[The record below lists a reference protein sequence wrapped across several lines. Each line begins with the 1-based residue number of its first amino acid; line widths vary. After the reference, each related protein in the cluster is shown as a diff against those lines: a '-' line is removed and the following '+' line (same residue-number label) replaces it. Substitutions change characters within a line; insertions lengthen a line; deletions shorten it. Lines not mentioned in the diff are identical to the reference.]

1 MIPKILTNIDAS
13 FYLKFKIENGK
24 LKVMKKLFLIII
36 LALFINVNGQ
46 QTTDNGCELSAVSN
60 QQSAISCQ
68 LSVNTGIIPMP
79 RMTWIFDSDSTT
91 YFTLD
96 NSCVLVDNENEE
108 ISKII
113 NTFKNDIKKITGVD
127 LEIFPKTSKK
137 IKKSKKNNTI
147 RFELY
152 SPELIERITSPQKID
167 ILIGLGSNRDS
178 LPGREINPQEYDISI
193 VKNDV
198 IIMAPTPQGLFYGAQ
213 SLKQLIRHQ
222 LLTENN
228 LNIPCYNIFDYP
240 SLEYRGW
247 MDDISR
253 GPIPTIEFIKEEI
266 RRLAEYKFNFFNLY
280 TEHLYKLDNYPDIAP
295 TDGLTKEEIE
305 ELTEFAKDYYIEFIG
320 NQQCFAHAE
329 KTLDNPFY
337 DDIKDTRF
345 NLNPG
350 VDETY
355 EFLEELLSETAQA
368 YESKYFN
375 INCDETESLGNGKAK
390 SYIDS
395 VGNENAYCQHINKVY
410 DILKKYDKEV
420 MMWGD
425 IIAKNP
431 EMIKQLP
438 EDIQFIVWSY
448 GGRDDFSEMIEPFK
462 NSGHTFWIAP
472 GASCWA
478 TSFPYIDNY
487 TKNIAN
493 FNRDAVKYG
502 SKGVINT
509 AWDDYGETMFNSTW
523 HAMIW
528 CAETSWNALESNN
541 EAEKLERER
550 IFNKNFEVQYFNIDN
565 RQQTTDNSLRSQ
577 SESISAIRQ
586 QDNETIS
593 RDASMFHAIKHIDTS
608 LTESH
613 SSIINN
619 LYELNKLIDESDT
632 RNVMN
637 FQTLNEPLLEFFE
650 SQVDSAA
657 KVKNDYFKEK
667 SFEVYMN
674 LLKDRSEINT
684 NTEIIDAAILSS
696 YRSYVTTLK
705 NELKINL
712 YNTMQNP
719 TEENVATTKL
729 MSEQFL
735 DSLHLL
741 KKRFVKAWDMESRS
755 YYRDVFTE
763 RYDKIA
769 KDVLN
774 AGNYV
779 YIETTDNRQ
788 QTTVSLN
795 TIFNDRNIYYTTDGS
810 EPDKNSNLYTEPFE
824 IERSCVVKAVCFE
837 DNREKNINE
846 KYILYHKGMGHFK
859 QLNTVAGNYRPEYSG
874 GGEDALLNG
883 AIGSMDYTDGNWQGF
898 YGNDCNIELDFGKKE
913 KLNSIKINFIT
924 YPYNWILM
932 PKTMKVLVSD
942 NGVNYKEF
950 KTFDIYE
957 DVEKTKA
964 TIVTRKIDVDG
975 LNSRYVKI
983 VVESPGIIPEG
994 LPGYNNP
1001 SWMFLD
1007 EIVIE

>member
-1 MIPKILTNIDAS
+1 MR
-13 FYLKFKIENGK
+13 K
-24 LKVMKKLFLIII
+24 LLFIII
-36 LALFINVNGQ
+36 FCVN
-46 QTTDNGCELSAVSN
+46 
-60 QQSAISCQ
+60 AICRAQDTENNSLMKTQC
-68 LSVNTGIIPMP
+68 GIIPMP

-253 GPIPTIEFIKEEI
+253 GPIPTKEFIKEEI

-280 TEHLYKLDNYPDIAP
+280 TEHLFKLEDYPDIAP

-305 ELTEFAKDYYIEFIG
+305 ELTDFAKDYYIEFIG

-345 NLNPG
+345 NFNPG
-350 VDETY
+350 VEETY
-355 EFLEELLSETAQA
+355 DFLEELLSETAQA

-390 SYIDS
+390 TYIDS
-395 VGNENAYCQHINKVY
+395 VGNEEAYCQHINKVY

-431 EMIKQLP
+431 EMIKRLP

-462 NSGHTFWIAP
+462 NSGHEFWVAP

-478 TSFPYIDNY
+478 TSFPYINNY
-487 TKNIAN
+487 IKNIAN
-493 FNRDAVKYG
+493 FNRDAVRYG
-502 SKGVINT
+502 AKGVINT

-528 CAETSWNALESNN
+528 CAETSWNALESND
-541 EAEKLERER
+541 ETERLEREN
-550 IFNKNFEVQYFNIDN
+550 IFNKNFEVQYFNKAVS
-565 RQQTTDNSLRSQ
+565 QQYDDTTG
-577 SESISAIRQ
+577 
-586 QDNETIS
+586 
-593 RDASMFHAIKHIDTS
+593 RDASMFHAMKHIDTS
-608 LTESH
+608 LIESQ
-613 SSIINN
+613 SSIISD
-619 LYELNKLIDESDT
+619 LYELNELIDESDT

-650 SQVDSAA
+650 SQIDSTA
-657 KVKNDYFKEK
+657 KVKNDYFKER
-667 SFEVYMN
+667 SFEIYKS
-674 LLKDRSEINT
+674 LLRKRSEIKT
-684 NTEIIDAAILSS
+684 NAEIVDIAILSA
-696 YRSYVTTLK
+696 YRAYVTTLK

-719 TEENVATTKL
+719 TEENVATTRL
-729 MSEQFL
+729 MSEQFI

-755 YYRDVFTE
+755 YYRNVFTE

-769 KDVLN
+769 RDVLD
-774 AGNYV
+774 AGNKV
-779 YIETTDNRQ
+779 FIQTTDNRQ
-788 QTTVSLN
+788 QTTVSLK
-795 TIFNDRNIYYTTDGS
+795 TIFNDRPIYYTVDGS
-810 EPDKNSNLYTEPFE
+810 EPDKNSNIYTEPFE

-837 DNREKNINE
+837 DNRDKIINE

-883 AIGSMDYTDGNWQGF
+883 AIGSMDYKDGNWQGF
-898 YGNDCNIELDFGKKE
+898 YGTDCDIELDFGKKE
-913 KLNSIKINFIT
+913 NLNSIKINFNT
-924 YPYNWILM
+924 NPYDWILM
-932 PKTMKVLVSD
+932 PKTMKVLTSYD
-942 NGVNYKEF
+942 GINYKEY

-957 DVEKTKA
+957 EVEKSKT
-964 TIVTRKIDVDG
+964 TIVTRNLDVKG
-975 LNSRYVKI
+975 LSSRYVRI
-983 VVESPGIIPEG
+983 IIENPGLIPEG

-1001 SWMFLD
+1001 SWMFMD
-1007 EIVIE
+1007 EIIIY

>member
-1 MIPKILTNIDAS
+1 MKKIL
-13 FYLKFKIENGK
+13 
-24 LKVMKKLFLIII
+24 LFLAIII
-36 LALFINVNGQ
+36 SINLNGQ
-46 QTTDNGCELSAVSN
+46 QSTVNSSEP
-60 QQSAISCQ
+60 SAISSQ
-68 LSVNTGIIPMP
+68 LSANIGIIPTP
-79 RMTWIFDSDSTT
+79 QYVGFSGLHHDDVFI
-91 YFTLD
+91 LD
-96 NSCVLVDNENEE
+96 NSCVIIDDNKNEE

-113 NTFKNDIKKITGVD
+113 NTFKNDIQEITGLD
-127 LEIFPKTSKK
+127 LEISRKNKTRKHDIIFEIFPIVMK
-137 IKKSKKNNTI
+137 
-147 RFELY
+147 
-152 SPELIERITSPQKID
+152 
-167 ILIGLGSNRDS
+167 
-178 LPGREINPQEYDISI
+178 NPQEYEIDIFSNRI
-193 VKNDV
+193 YVK
-198 IIMAPTPQGLFYGAQ
+198 APTPQGLFYGAQ

-222 LLTENN
+222 LITENN
-228 LNIPCYNIFDYP
+228 LNIPCYSIYDYP

-253 GPIPTIEFIKEEI
+253 GPIPTKEFIKEEI

-280 TEHLYKLDNYPDIAP
+280 TEHLFKLDNYLDIAP

-345 NLNPG
+345 NFNPG

-462 NSGHTFWIAP
+462 NYGHTFWIAP

-502 SKGVINT
+502 AKGVINT

-528 CAETSWNALESNN
+528 CAETSWNTLFSND
-541 EAEKLERER
+541 EAERLERER
-550 IFNKNFEVQYFNIDN
+550 IFNKNFEVQFFNIDN
-565 RQQTTDNSLRSQ
+565 GQRSTVNGLCPQ
-577 SESISAIRQ
+577 SVSESI
-586 QDNETIS
+586 IS
-593 RDASMFHAIKHIDTS
+593 
-608 LTESH
+608 
-613 SSIINN
+613 N
-619 LYELNKLIDESDT
+619 LYELNELIDESDT

-637 FQTLNEPLLEFFE
+637 FQSLNEPLLEFFE

-657 KVKNDYFKEK
+657 IAKKNYYKEK
-667 SFEVYMN
+667 SFETYKN

-684 NTEIIDAAILSS
+684 NAEIIDVAILAA
-696 YRSYVTTLK
+696 YRAYVTTLK

-712 YNTMQNP
+712 YNTLQNP
-719 TEENVATTKL
+719 TEENITATKL

-755 YYRDVFTE
+755 YYRDVFTV

-779 YIETTDNRQ
+779 YIETENLKK
-788 QTTVSLN
+788 SESEKLN
-795 TIFNDRNIYYTTDGS
+795 NQNSQVLRFSGSQISKQPMITLRTIFNDRDIYYTTDGS
-810 EPDKNSNLYTEPFE
+810 EPDKNSNIYTGPFE

-837 DNREKNINE
+837 DNRDKIVNE

-859 QLNTVAGNYRPEYSG
+859 KLNSVAGNYRPEYSG

-883 AIGSMDYTDGNWQGF
+883 AIGSMNYKDGNWQGF
-898 YGNDCNIELDFGKKE
+898 YGTDCDIELDFGKKE
-913 KLNSIKINFIT
+913 NLSSIKINFIT
-924 YPYNWILM
+924 NPYDWILM
-932 PKTMKVLVSD
+932 PKTMKVFVSND
-942 NGVNYKEF
+942 GNDYKEF
-950 KTFDIYE
+950 RTFDISE
-957 DVEKTKA
+957 NVETSKT
-964 TIVTRKIDVDG
+964 TIVTKKLDVTG
-975 LNSRYVKI
+975 LFCRYMKI
-983 VVESPGIIPEG
+983 VVENPGIIPAG
-994 LPGYNNP
+994 LPGHDNP
-1001 SWMFLD
+1001 SWMFMD
-1007 EIVIE
+1007 EIVVE